1 MVVARMFKEPSPL
14 GLPMFEAFPDWK
26 FLHMKFNPYVSAAA
40 AAVIW
45 GFVGFTVDWEGAAY
59 NEFTDW
65 SAWITD
71 EWSWL
76 YVGSQD
82 IWVVVLMYLLF
93 SKYSKVKLGRDDEQP
108 EFSNLSWFSMLF
120 AAGVG
125 VGLFYYGIS
134 EPIFH
139 YTSSGTRW
147 AHFNDNDRAQH
158 ALMVTYFHWG
168 VHGWIPYTT
177 IGALLAIMSYRR
189 GYPMTIRSCFV
200 PLLGDNV
207 LRGIFGDFIDVL
219 SIMATLFGVCTSL
232 GLGVQQLNQC
242 LVRLD
247 KGTYAGTNSREEGR
261 TGIEF
266 STRAQVV
273 IIWVVTACATCSVV
287 SGLKA
292 GIQFLSN
299 VTFAAGCFM
308 LLAVLF
314 MDDTVVILNSITSSF
329 GYYLWYL
336 PKIAWHTDAWEMADD
351 NGAPDGQGGGPE
363 WLGWWTIF
371 YWGWWISWAP
381 FVGTFIAKISRGR
394 TLGEFIAGTLI
405 IPTAYC
411 ILWFGTLG
419 SAGILKER
427 QGQQAGLTCDKG
439 NTFSELR
446 STRLGEDGWA
456 AEHNTAY
463 DFRLS
468 CLDLED
474 ELFDTM
480 SSYGT
485 RTMGYFTST
494 FVGVLL
500 LMYFVTS
507 SDSGSL
513 VIDSL
518 AANGEEDP
526 PILQRVFWACT
537 EGAAAHA
544 LLKTGKDKALRALQS
559 VSIVSGLPYTFVL
572 CFMCAALLNVAMEEF
587 GDLDVNRNKFRNG
600 LLAPLTYVF
609 DEKEGGAAG
618 GLCNLLLN
626 CTCPWYAVLKVQRK
640 IRGIRGTPGPRCLD
654 VKVVGTAFLYYAA
667 VAFLCL
673 SPVQAN
679 LRMISAATYLF
690 FCGAVAT
697 VRLDTRTVINCER
710 GSLVSDYITAVLC
723 FPLVLSHCNVELA
736 YGPILATVAK
746 TDEIKSLV
754 PADKE
759 EAKDDVELTG
769 APVVVVD
776 NEEGDDD
783 EAEEEV

>member
-1 MVVARMFKEPSPL
+1 MR
-14 GLPMFEAFPDWK
+14 
-26 FLHMKFNPYVSAAA
+26 FNPYVSALAA
-40 AAVIW
+40 MCIW
-45 GFVGFTVDWEGAAY
+45 GFVGFTVGAEGAAY

-65 SAWITD
+65 SEWITD

-76 YVGSQD
+76 YIGSQD
-82 IWVVVLMYLLF
+82 IWIVVLLYLLF
-93 SKYSKVKLGRDDEQP
+93 SKYSKVKLGKDDEKP
-108 EFSNLSWFSMLF
+108 EFSNLSWFAMLF

-139 YTSSGTRW
+139 YTSGGTRW

-168 VHGWIPYTT
+168 FHGWVPYTV

-200 PLLGDNV
+200 PLLGDDV
-207 LRGIFGDFIDVL
+207 LRGVVGDFIDVL
-219 SIMATLFGVCTSL
+219 SIVATLFGVCTSL
-232 GLGVQQLNQC
+232 GLGVQQLNKC

-247 KGTYAGTNSREEGR
+247 KGTFAGEDKLNEGR

-266 STRAQVV
+266 STRAQIA

-299 VTFAAGCFM
+299 VTFAAGCF
-308 LLAVLF
+308 LLLCILF
-314 MDDTVVILNSITSSF
+314 MDDTVVVLNSIVSSF

-351 NGAPDGQGGGPE
+351 EGAPDGKGGDPR

-394 TLGEFIAGTLI
+394 TLGEFIAGTLV

-411 ILWFGTLG
+411 IVWFGTLG
-419 SAGILKER
+419 TVGIFKDR
-427 QGQQAGLTCDKG
+427 QAEQKG
-439 NTFSELR
+439 IDCSSDSFFSKVR

-456 AEHNTAY
+456 AEHNAAY
-463 DFRLS
+463 DVRVQCVDF
-468 CLDLED
+468 ED
-474 ELFDTM
+474 QLFDTM
-480 SSYGT
+480 SSYGS

-513 VIDSL
+513 VIDSI
-518 AANGEEDP
+518 AANGDEAP
-526 PILQRVFWACT
+526 PIFQRVFWACT

-559 VSIVSGLPYTFVL
+559 VSIVSGLPYTFIL
-572 CFMCAALLNVAMEEF
+572 CYMCVALLNLAMEES
-587 GDLDVNRNKFRNG
+587 GDLDVNRNRFRNELFAPLDYVFEEPQGGATCG
-600 LLAPLTYVF
+600 LPNLVVNCLAP
-609 DEKEGGAAG
+609 
-618 GLCNLLLN
+618 
-626 CTCPWYAVLKVQRK
+626 WYGVAKIRSK
-640 IRGIRGTPGPRCLD
+640 IRGIQGLPASCCDAKTLGS
-654 VKVVGTAFLYYAA
+654 AFLYYAA
-667 VAFLCL
+667 VALLCL

-679 LRMISAATYLF
+679 LRMIAGATY
-690 FCGAVAT
+690 VAFACVLCT
-697 VRLDTRTVINCER
+697 VRYDTRQVINCQR
-710 GSLVSDYITAVLC
+710 GSIVSDFITALLC
-723 FPLVLSHCNVELA
+723 FPLVLAHCNVELS
-736 YGPILATVAK
+736 YGPILVTKAVA
-746 TDEIKSLV
+746 DESELKKLNTT
-754 PADKE
+754 E
-759 EAKDDVELTG
+759 EAKGDLEMTQPKHDQ
-769 APVVVVD
+769 D
-776 NEEGDDD
+776 QDDD
-783 EAEEEV
+783 DDLEASEVQVLED